1 MFNSGKIELLRVKG
15 RCNMDPQKKIGC
27 LQGCLSAVAIL
38 IALIIGIVV
47 LIILGL
53 RGCDKKLSE
62 MDSRLQGDKNW
73 PVDVMGGKYKEQW
86 SAGVDKADALK
97 VVRISLDGVIS
108 RESDKNLGIFK
119 EIDASSAVVVRDKIR
134 AAKCDE
140 NVKAIIIEINSPG
153 GEVTMSDLIWHEL
166 KEFKSSSPNRKVF
179 AYLMDMACSGGYYVA
194 CAADYI
200 YALPTT
206 ITGSI
211 GVIIPAF
218 NASALAEKIG
228 VKPVTIASSKNKDLL
243 NPLMPT
249 DPEHV
254 SIVKKA
260 VDESYERFVDIV
272 CKARALSLS
281 DVKEIADGRILSAK
295 DALSS
300 KLIDGIVYEEDFL
313 GIVEKALGGEIKVV
327 KYEMDSFFGNYF
339 LDGLMMRVTESVKR
353 SITTEI
359 SRPTTMQYR

>member
-1 MFNSGKIELLRVKG
+1 
-15 RCNMDPQKKIGC
+15 MDSEKKIGC
-27 LQGCLSAVAIL
+27 MQGCLSAVVIFV
-38 IALIIGIVV
+38 ALVIGV
-47 LIILGL
+47 LAMIILGL
-53 RGCDKKLSE
+53 RGCDKKLTE

-73 PVDVMGGKYKEQW
+73 PVDEVGYKYKEQW
-86 SAGVDKADALK
+86 SAGVNKDDALK
-97 VVRISLDGVIS
+97 VVRISLEGVIS

-134 AAKCDE
+134 AAKYDE

-166 KEFKSSSPNRKVF
+166 KEFKSSSPDRKVF

-211 GVIIPAF
+211 GVIIPAL

-281 DVKEIADGRILSAK
+281 EVKEIADGRIFSARN
-295 DALSS
+295 ALNV
-300 KLIDGIVYEEDFL
+300 KLIDGIVYEEELL
-313 GIVEKALGGEIKVV
+313 GIVEKALGGKIKVV
-327 KYEMDSFFGNYF
+327 KYEMDSFFGNYL
-339 LDGLMMRVTESVKR
+339 LDGLMMRVTEGVKR
-353 SITTEI
+353 SLVTEI
-359 SRPTTMQYR
+359 TRPTMMQYR